1 MFKQGY
7 IFYKGHVIDIGQRG
21 SMLVSSVMEETGG
34 LGVDVVIDNGGM
46 KLEWTFPVFT
56 VKIKITE

>member
-1 MFKQGY
+1 
-7 IFYKGHVIDIGQRG
+7 
-21 SMLVSSVMEETGG
+21 MLVSSVMEETGG

>member
-21 SMLVSSVMEETGG
+21 SMLVSSVMKETGG

-46 KLEWTFPVFT
+46 KL
-56 VKIKITE
+56 